1 MDSAALSA
9 VVVTGASAGIGE
21 EFARQ
26 LAVSGHHLVLVARRL
41 DRLEA
46 LASELKAR
54 HNIQVLC
61 IASDL
66 ARADA
71 AETLAAELEAK
82 QVQVTGLV
90 NNAGFGDRGS
100 VQALPLQR
108 QLDMIQV
115 NVTSLVDLTWRLLP
129 GLKAVPNSFVIN
141 VASTAAFQ
149 AGPNM
154 AVYYAS
160 KAFVLSFSEALHEEV
175 KGDGVAVS
183 ALCPG
188 ATDSEFAS
196 EANMTNTLLFKA
208 GTMTPEAVVR
218 KALDARR
225 RAIVI
230 PGLKNLL
237 LVWMGKLS
245 PRMITRRLAGWLQ
258 A

>member
-1 MDSAALSA
+1 MKA
-9 VVVTGASAGIGE
+9 VLITGASAGIGE

-26 LAVSGHHLVLVARRL
+26 LATQGHNLVLAARRL
-41 DRLEA
+41 DRLET
-46 LASELKAR
+46 LASELRQR
-54 HNIQVLC
+54 HNLEVVC

-66 ARADA
+66 AQAGASEKLVADMA
-71 AETLAAELEAK
+71 THNVELP
-82 QVQVTGLV
+82 GLI
-90 NNAGFGDRGS
+90 NNAGFGDRGDFS
-100 VQALPLQR
+100 DLPLQR

-115 NVTSLVDLTWRLLP
+115 NVTALVDLTWRLVP
-129 GLKAVPNSFVIN
+129 QLKAARDAFLIN

-154 AVYYAS
+154 SIYYAS
-160 KAFVLSFSEALHEEV
+160 KAFVLSFSEGLHEEL
-175 KGDGVAVS
+175 KKEGVAVS

-188 ATDSEFAS
+188 ATASEFAQ

-208 GTMTPEAVVR
+208 GTMTTEAVVC
-218 KALDARR
+218 KALAGRH

-237 LVWMGKLS
+237 MVWLGKLS
-245 PRMITRRLAGWLQ
+245 PRMITRRLAGLLQ